1 LYGYNLEE
9 IKKALKIL
17 SSVSDTMGD
26 KIPLDFKL
34 YGYHPYESEYGFRRL
49 ELYIDVDSEDG
60 PYNTTSDML
69 HKFSMEL
76 LDIFEMMGLYRH
88 KSMHPAYNFHFNK
101 RPLKNITEV

>member
-1 LYGYNLEE
+1 
-9 IKKALKIL
+9 
-17 SSVSDTMGD
+17 
-26 KIPLDFKL
+26 
-34 YGYHPYESEYGFRRL
+34 
-49 ELYIDVDSEDG
+49 
-60 PYNTTSDML
+60 ML